1 MRGLHKLF
9 IKLALA
15 PIANWTLM
23 LICYSP
29 LRKNLVTKISA
40 FFVSLVLLLPLGFA
54 NEVNSHT
61 IRISGSRTMGVLT
74 QRLTEW
80 YGQRNPGVS
89 FHVDGGNAAQ
99 GFSSLIDGNGAIA
112 QSSRKVLQG
121 EILALRTR
129 RKLEFVEIPVATEFA
144 VIAVNSA
151 NLVGALS
158 IYDLRMILS
167 GQIKNWKEVGGKDA
181 PITLFGRDES
191 SEVRNMIDEQILG
204 DASFSPSIT
213 VLPTNSAVLTAVAH
227 DSRALAFC
235 DVDLHPQAGVRLI
248 GIKPSTSAEAV
259 TPTGDNIRA
268 HRYTLSRTL
277 YFYFAGPPSP
287 ELLKFAEWVLSP
299 EGQLVV
305 EAVGLYPLGS
315 ADRDQARSKLARP

>member
-1 MRGLHKLF
+1 M
-9 IKLALA
+9 I
-15 PIANWTLM
+15 
-23 LICYSP
+23 
-29 LRKNLVTKISA
+29 TKISA
-40 FFVSLVLLLPLGFA
+40 LFLSLLLLLSIGFA
-54 NEVNSHT
+54 NEVNSRA
-61 IRISGSRTMGVLT
+61 IRISGSRTMLALT
-74 QRLTEW
+74 NRLAEW
-80 YGQRNPGVS
+80 YGQRNPGAS
-89 FHVDGGNAAQ
+89 FRVDGGNAAQ

-112 QSSRKVLQG
+112 QSTRKVLQG

-151 NLVGALS
+151 NPVTALS

-181 PITLFGRDES
+181 PIMLFGRDES
-191 SEVRNMIDEQILG
+191 SEVHSMVDEQILG

-213 VLPTNSAVLTAVAH
+213 ALATNSAVLSAVAR
-227 DSRALAFC
+227 DSHALAFC

-248 GIKPSTSAEAV
+248 GVKPSTNAEAI

-268 HRYTLSRTL
+268 HRYTLARTL

-287 ELLKFAEWVLSP
+287 ELLKFAEWVLSS

-315 ADRDQARSKLARP
+315 ADREEARSKLTRP